1 MNNNKSIIIVGAG
14 PGIAMGVAQKFG
26 KEGYTVGLI
35 SRNETKLAKLT
46 QELAEQGITSKFAT
60 ADAGNPEELTTAIQ
74 SLRNE
79 LPAIETV
86 HYNAAVLRP
95 LNVLENDP
103 KELANDLHVG
113 IVGAVTTIQAVRN
126 DLKATKGT
134 FLLTGGGF
142 ADYPMAA
149 YGSVSL
155 AKAGIKNLTKQLHD
169 ELKSDGIYVGSVSVN
184 GMVNPADSTYNPTA
198 IGEAFYVLGSAQKE
212 PFYNY

>member
-1 MNNNKSIIIVGAG
+1 MKNNKSIIIVGAG

-46 QELAEQGITSKFAT
+46 QELAAQGITSKFAA
-60 ADAGNPEELTTAIQ
+60 ADAGNPIALATAIQ

-79 LPAIETV
+79 LPTIETV

-103 KELANDLHVG
+103 KELTNDLNVG
-113 IVGAVTTIQAVRN
+113 IVGAVATIQEVRD
-126 DLKATKGT
+126 DLKKNKGT

-169 ELKSDGIYVGSVSVN
+169 ELKAEGIYVGSVSVN

-198 IGEAFYVLGSAQKE
+198 IGEAFFALGSSQNE

>member
-1 MNNNKSIIIVGAG
+1 MENNKSILIVGAG
-14 PGIAMGVAQKFG
+14 PGIAMGIAQKFG
-26 KEGYTVGLI
+26 KEGYAVGLI
-35 SRNETKLAKLT
+35 SRNENKLAKLT
-46 QELAEQGITSKFAT
+46 QELSEQGITSKFAT
-60 ADAGNPEELTTAIQ
+60 ADAGNPEELATAIQ

-79 LPAIETV
+79 LPTIETV

-95 LNVLENDP
+95 LNVLDNDP
-103 KELANDLHVG
+103 KELLNDLNVG

-126 DLKATKGT
+126 DLKENKGT

-155 AKAGIKNLTKQLHD
+155 AKAGIKNLTKQLHN
-169 ELKSDGIYVGSVSVN
+169 ELKAEGIYVGSVSVN
-184 GMVNPADSTYNPTA
+184 GMVSSTDSKYNPNS
-198 IGEAFYVLGSAQKE
+198 IGDVFFELKSSRTE